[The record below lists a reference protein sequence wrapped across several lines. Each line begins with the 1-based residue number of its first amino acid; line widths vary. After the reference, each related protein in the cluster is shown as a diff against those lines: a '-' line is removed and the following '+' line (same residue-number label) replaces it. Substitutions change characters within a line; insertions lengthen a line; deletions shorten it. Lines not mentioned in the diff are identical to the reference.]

1 MFAYLYIKNKR
12 NYKIMEYTVE
22 DYDILYGL
30 DVIQTEILDTVP
42 VVYLVS

>member
-1 MFAYLYIKNKR
+1 
-12 NYKIMEYTVE
+12 MEYTVE